1 MNATR
6 TIQLFDKTASV
17 YSDETIRELHDT
29 TEIQPPRFGL
39 LRSRLDEM
47 DNETRAEVRRY
58 LTHAAIHLLSEQA
71 TEEDDHVRVQQF
83 CHVLM
88 GMFIQRF
95 HQSTRLDHILR
106 NISTER
112 AQQPQLRKLAEDI
125 DKVFVEF
132 RDELII
138 HLVGDLKHPERSRL
152 NIPITDE
159 LAAKISKRL
168 KATSPR

>member
-1 MNATR
+1 
-6 TIQLFDKTASV
+6 
-17 YSDETIRELHDT
+17 
-29 TEIQPPRFGL
+29 
-39 LRSRLDEM
+39 M

-58 LTHAAIHLLSEQA
+58 LTRAAIQLLSEQA

-95 HQSTRLDHILR
+95 QQSTRLDHILR
-106 NISTER
+106 SISTDR

-159 LAAKISKRL
+159 LADKISKRL